1 MIHFFSICLMKDVLF
16 IYLFIYNNRVLGTR
30 ITYIYL
36 HIHTDTNT
44 CIQTDKQIN
53 DIKFKN
59 IKISILYLHFF

>member
-1 MIHFFSICLMKDVLF
+1 MNDTFFQYMSNEGCF
-16 IYLFIYNNRVLGTR
+16 IYLFIYNNRALGTR

-44 CIQTDKQIN
+44 RIQTDKQIN